1 MQPKLAPVIIKLKDS
16 YNIWQKYLAIFPKAN
31 RFTLG
36 SKTDDIFLNTIEY
49 CYLASYANIN
59 ERPLLLDRGIARLD
73 LLKLLIQ
80 LAWEIHALTT
90 NNYITISQ
98 SLSEAGQQLGG
109 WKKSLPQK
117 TPENISREKNK

>member
-1 MQPKLAPVIIKLKDS
+1 MQPKLAPVITKLKDS
-16 YNIWQKYLAIFPKAN
+16 YNTWQKYLAIFPKAS

-36 SKTDDIFLNTIEY
+36 SKIDDIFLNTIEY

-59 ERPLLLDRGIARLD
+59 EKIILLDKGIARLD

-80 LAWEIHALTT
+80 LAWETKSLTT

-98 SLSEAGQQLGG
+98 LLTQAGQQLGG
-109 WKKSLPQK
+109 WKKSIQQK
-117 TPENISREKNK
+117 TPEQMPGRK